1 MPSNRA
7 RSAASN
13 TRMYSVWKHLF
24 SMTLLV
30 GRLKDSGGPF
40 ARKVFSLSALTA
52 AGQGLF
58 VIALP
63 LLTRQYTPA
72 DFGLFTVYLSIVNIG
87 GPIVGLKYE
96 SALYTVRTKKEA
108 THTLALSLLVVFVTC
123 STASVLLYVFREQ
136 LEVLLGPNAS
146 TFAYLLPIGLLLSGL
161 WSISSAWAIKWE
173 AVSTLAAA
181 RFAQPAAMT
190 ALQVAAGFVQPS
202 SGIALIG
209 AHLVSHLGYST
220 LIFARTVTWKDV
232 NEIRSAIGG
241 GLLRHAMSHR
251 HFPMYLLPA
260 QVSYLAVSN
269 LPPLLLRQF
278 TGQK

>member
-1 MPSNRA
+1 MRC
-7 RSAASN
+7 RC
-13 TRMYSVWKHLF
+13 
-24 SMTLLV
+24 
-30 GRLKDSGGPF
+30 
-40 ARKVFSLSALTA
+40 
-52 AGQGLF
+52 
-58 VIALP
+58 
-63 LLTRQYTPA
+63 LTRQYTPA
-72 DFGLFTVYLSIVNIG
+72 DFGLFTVYLSIVNLT

-96 SALYTVRTKKEA
+96 SALYTVRTKKEVKLN
-108 THTLALSLLVVFVTC
+108 TLALSLLVVFVTC

-136 LEVLLGPNAS
+136 REVLLGPNAS
-146 TFAYLLPIGLLLSGL
+146 TSAYLLPIGLLLSGL

-269 LPPLLLRQF
+269 LPPLLLSAIY
-278 TGQK
+278 GPDK